1 MAILAGFDVHRAQ
14 ITFDA
19 LNTETGEVLR
29 GRIRGDRDAVG
40 EWVGQFAGERV
51 EVALEACTGWLFVYE
66 VLAAA
71 GVVAHLAEP
80 VQTSALRGK
89 KRHAKTDR
97 ADARWLRTLLAEGRL
112 PEAWI
117 PPAHVRE
124 WRTQTRLRKTLIDER
139 TCWLQRIQ
147 ATLFH
152 HGIVNVPDQLLR
164 ANGRAFLHTLTLP
177 PASLQ
182 RIEIALAIID
192 ELDRQLVPLERELAR
207 LARRQAG
214 CQALMRQYGVGP
226 VTATT
231 VLCELGDVSRLS
243 ASRKAVRCSGLDIG
257 VYRSDRRSRTGRITR
272 QGSPALRWALYEAAQ
287 AACKP
292 ASPDHADYLA
302 LKARGL
308 SHTRASLTIA
318 RKLARRSFHILR
330 ELGPDAS
337 PRSPDPARPA

>member
-19 LNTETGEVLR
+19 LDTDTGEVVR
-29 GRIRGDRDAVG
+29 GRMRGDRDAVS
-40 EWVGQFAGERV
+40 EWMRQFAGEHV
-51 EVALEACTGWLFVYE
+51 EVAVEACTGWLFVYE
-66 VLAAA
+66 QLAAA
-71 GVVAHLAEP
+71 GAVVHLAEP
-80 VQTSALRGK
+80 AETSALRGK

-139 TCWLQRIQ
+139 TSWLQRIQ

-164 ANGRAFLHTLTLP
+164 ANGRAFLHTLALP
-177 PASLQ
+177 PASMQ

-192 ELDRQLVPLERELAR
+192 ELERQLIPLEREITR
-207 LARRQAG
+207 LARHQAG

-226 VTATT
+226 ITATT
-231 VLCELGDVSRLS
+231 ILCELGDVTRLS
-243 ASRKAVRCSGLDIG
+243 ASRKAVRCSGLDVG
-257 VYRSDRRSRTGRITR
+257 VYRSDRHSRAGRITR
-272 QGSPALRWALYEAAQ
+272 QGAPALRWALYEAAQ
-287 AACKP
+287 CACKA

-330 ELGPDAS
+330 ELGPDALAPIS
-337 PRSPDPARPA
+337 

>member
-19 LNTETGEVLR
+19 LDTDTGEVLR
-29 GRIRGDRDAVG
+29 GRFRADREAVG
-40 EWVGQFAGERV
+40 EWVRQFAGEHV

-66 VLAAA
+66 ALAGMGA
-71 GVVAHLAEP
+71 VVHLAEAAE
-80 VQTSALRGK
+80 TSALRGK

-97 ADARWLRTLLAEGRL
+97 ADARWLRSLLAEGRL
-112 PEAWI
+112 PGAWI

-139 TCWLQRIQ
+139 TSWLQRIQ

-164 ANGRAFLHTLTLP
+164 ANGREFLRTLTLP

-182 RIEIALAIID
+182 RIEVALAIID
-192 ELDRQLVPLERELAR
+192 EIDRQLIPLERELAR
-207 LARRQAG
+207 LARRQTG

-226 VTATT
+226 ITATT
-231 VLCELGDVSRLS
+231 VLCELGDVTRLS

-287 AACKP
+287 SACKP

-308 SHTRASLTIA
+308 SHARASLTIA

-330 ELGPDAS
+330 ELGPDALA
-337 PRSPDPARPA
+337 PIA